1 MRTRPRGFGFS
12 RGPHCKCTAP
22 LTRRLGGQV
31 PWGRGSLTSSRG
43 LPQGSRS
50 PGAGAG
56 GGGRRGAGQPPGHTG
71 VFGLALPDLPGDCLP
86 PMLVRA
92 GTRSHRVDEGTDE
105 DVNSG
110 EHALGAS
117 LTPVVVPARGDA
129 DRELSVPSQ
138 ASPRRGTLPSPATP
152 SPDPAPP
159 RPARLCPPSLR
170 APAPGSPSA
179 PPS

>member
-22 LTRRLGGQV
+22 LT
-31 PWGRGSLTSSRG
+31 PPARGSGPLGAG
-43 LPQGSRS
+43 LPDFVE
-50 PGAGAG
+50 GASSGIPVSWCGCG